1 MPQEYTQANA
11 SRLSYS
17 SSSYPTP
24 SSLCALRAGAPRD
37 PNETTRACRGLSLV
51 PALARPLCLTGP
63 AFSLISHSLITFN
76 MLNLGRGRFN
86 FLSSWTNTKQEKV
99 SPQTRL
105 CLETQFIPQEKAD
118 WVTSPTHG
126 TGDTTVCT
134 CQSHHRRGSAPG
146 RTAFEGA
153 TEPKHRDAPRGPQQQ
168 QEGAWETC
176 AAPRSD
182 PEGSLSL

>member
-1 MPQEYTQANA
+1 
-11 SRLSYS
+11 
-17 SSSYPTP
+17 
-24 SSLCALRAGAPRD
+24 
-37 PNETTRACRGLSLV
+37 
-51 PALARPLCLTGP
+51 
-63 AFSLISHSLITFN
+63 

-176 AAPRSD
+176 AGLRGQTLRDLFHFRNRVTSRAQRRPPLGSCHPRWVGWRSMTPPYPD
-182 PEGSLSL
+182 AGA